1 MIQQFCFWLN
11 IQETTWM
18 NVEDIMPR
26 DIHAQ
31 SLSHLCLFATP
42 WTVAHQA
49 PMSRDIS
56 QSQKDIYHKIPH
68 IP

>member
-1 MIQQFCFWLN
+1 MIQQFCFCLN
-11 IQETTWM
+11 IQETTRM

-42 WTVAHQA
+42 WTVAA
-49 PMSRDIS
+49 RLLCPGT
-56 QSQKDIYHKIPH
+56 
-68 IP
+68 